1 MREENRD
8 MAMTNYFAG
17 FLDNIEFVSIFTRYK
32 DKWVY
37 CWHKKRESYEHPGGH
52 VEKGETPLNAAKRE
66 LYEETGITDCD
77 MIPLWDYEYIW
88 ENNQGR
94 NNGRVYLAI
103 AHSLGELPKAK
114 WAGLSCLMKCRK
126 TIHIIERMKSMI

>member
-1 MREENRD
+1 MRISG
-8 MAMTNYFAG
+8 YIVG
-17 FLDNIEFVSIFTRYK
+17 I
-32 DKWVY
+32 
-37 CWHKKRESYEHPGGH
+37 KRESYEHPGGH
-52 VEKGETPLNAAKRE
+52 VEKGETPLNSAKRE

-103 AHSLGELPKAK
+103 VHSLGKIQK
-114 WAGLSCLMKCRK
+114 VKFAGLSCLMK
-126 TIHIIERMKSMI
+126 